1 LLGEGQEELEG
12 EEGGNDGR
20 AAGGLGDF
28 VAADAVGLVDDLRW
42 GG

>member
-1 LLGEGQEELEG
+1 MLGEGQEELEG
-12 EEGGNDGR
+12 EQGGDDGWT
-20 AAGGLGDF
+20 AGGLGDF